1 MAFRTIGLSSADNWV
16 WKREFVELLMQ
27 INPEVEAEDEA
38 EDEAEYLFQ
47 FQALP
52 TLALD
57 RSCANFLKALICNF
71 KIGDLQ
77 IYGSLAIY

>member
-1 MAFRTIGLSSADNWV
+1 LAFRTIGLSSADNWV
-16 WKREFVELLMQ
+16 WEREFVELLMQ
-27 INPEVEAEDEA
+27 INPEVEAE
-38 EDEAEYLFQ
+38 AEYLFQ

-52 TLALD
+52 SLALD
-57 RSCANFLKALICNF
+57 RSYANFLEALICNF

>member
-1 MAFRTIGLSSADNWV
+1 
-16 WKREFVELLMQ
+16 MQ
-27 INPEVEAEDEA
+27 INPEVEA
-38 EDEAEYLFQ
+38 EAEYLFQ

-57 RSCANFLKALICNF
+57 RSCANFLEALICNF